1 MNYNLDMDKL
11 ESIETLEA
19 LDHAVE
25 AGDMTEREIQ
35 TAILKAWSKM
45 PPHQT
50 RQVID
55 SMSKIKRSAVNFA
68 DRGGMELA
76 AKLGMFLKSKGL

>member
-1 MNYNLDMDKL
+1 MNKL

-19 LDHAVE
+19 LDRAVE

-35 TAILKAWSKM
+35 TEILQAWAKM

-50 RQVID
+50 REIID

-68 DRGGMELA
+68 DRGGLELA
-76 AKLGMFLKSKGL
+76 AKLGIFLKANGL